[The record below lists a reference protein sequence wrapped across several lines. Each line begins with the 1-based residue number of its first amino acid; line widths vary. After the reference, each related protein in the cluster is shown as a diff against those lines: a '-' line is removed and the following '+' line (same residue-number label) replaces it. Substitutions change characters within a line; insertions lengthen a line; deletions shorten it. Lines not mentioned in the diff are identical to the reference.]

1 MAGQQWRKTVRR
13 GEGGDPGAR
22 RSRRSFERAPFP
34 GPGSSRAKSLSGRWT
49 VLGVLLACLAS
60 LWPSLALASEEAGH
74 VDPVGRVALALVI
87 ILVVAKLGGDLAVR
101 LRQPAVLGELVGGV
115 VIGNLALAG
124 ISGLEWLKTDASV
137 DMLSRIGV
145 LMLLFEVGLESTV
158 GQMLKVGLSSL
169 LVATL
174 GVAAPFALGWGV
186 GAWLL
191 PEQGVY
197 VHAFIGATL
206 TATSVG
212 ITARVLKDL
221 GRSQSSEARVVLG
234 AAVIDDV
241 LGLVILAVVTGVI
254 AAAGRG
260 TALAA
265 GDVALTLGKAM
276 AFLVGALA
284 LGVLLSKRLF
294 SLAAK
299 MRARGV
305 LLATG
310 LALCFFLSWLSG
322 EIGLAPIVG
331 AFAAGLILEDV
342 HYRDFVDRGEH
353 GLEHLIHPISSF
365 LVPIFFVVMGMRTD
379 LKSFLQPG
387 VAGLAAALTVAAILG
402 KQVCALGVLGK
413 GVDRLSVGLG
423 MIPRGEVG
431 LIFANIGL
439 SLSIGGQRIISD
451 ATFSAVV
458 VMVIVTTM
466 VTPPAL
472 KWSLG
477 RLSGGKDA
485 GGGDEGRPALPLGT

>member
-1 MAGQQWRKTVRR
+1 MMRQ
-13 GEGGDPGAR
+13 
-22 RSRRSFERAPFP
+22 RAT
-34 GPGSSRAKSLSGRWT
+34 RI
-49 VLGVLLACLAS
+49 LLFCGTA
-60 LWPSLALASEEAGH
+60 LWPGLALASEAGGH
-74 VDPVGRVALALVI
+74 IDPVGRVALALVV
-87 ILVVAKLGGDLAVR
+87 ILAVAKLGGDFAVR
-101 LRQPAVLGELVGGV
+101 LGQPGVLGELIGGV
-115 VIGNLALAG
+115 LVGNLTLLG
-124 ISGLEWLKTDASV
+124 VSGLEWLETDQYV

-145 LMLLFEVGLESTV
+145 LILLFEVGLESTV
-158 GQMLKVGLSSL
+158 GQMIKVGVSSL

-191 PEQGVY
+191 PEEGPY
-197 VHAFIGATL
+197 VHAFLGATL

-221 GRSQSSEARVVLG
+221 NRSQTNEARVVLG

-241 LGLVILAVVTGVI
+241 LGLVILAVVTGI
-254 AAAGRG
+254 IGAANRG
-260 TALAA
+260 GSLAT
-265 GDVALTLGKAM
+265 GDVVFTLVKAVG
-276 AFLVGALA
+276 FLVGALVV
-284 LGVLLSKRLF
+284 GVLFSRRLF
-294 SLAAK
+294 SLASK
-299 MRARGV
+299 LRARGV
-305 LLATG
+305 LLALG
-310 LALCFFLSWLSG
+310 LAFCFLLSWLSG
-322 EIGLAPIVG
+322 VIGLAPIVG
-331 AFAAGLILEDV
+331 AFAAGLILEEV

-353 GLEHLIHPISSF
+353 GLEELIQPISSF

-387 VAGLAAALTVAAILG
+387 VLGLAAALTIVAIIG
-402 KQVCALGVLGK
+402 KQACSLGVLGK

-439 SLSIGGQRIISD
+439 ALSVGGHRIINEE
-451 ATFSAVV
+451 TFSAVV

-477 RLSGGKDA
+477 RLPVGGHRA
-485 GGGDEGRPALPLGT
+485 